1 MTFKQFAP
9 STHNRPQASP
19 LARLLAWALVLALF
33 LTSSLGLMHGVLHGV
48 LHAQAPLT
56 SPALSQAAA
65 DDGLPAAGKLGLA
78 SLFSSHSS
86 DADCRLYDQ
95 ACHGSAAQH
104 VASLALPVLLPS
116 LAVSLF
122 QGQALARWA
131 ALFEARG
138 PPLTC

>member
-1 MTFKQFAP
+1 MTFKQSAFTA
-9 STHNRPQASP
+9 STRQQASP
-19 LARLLAWALVLALF
+19 MAWLLAWALVLALF
-33 LTSSLGLMHGVLHGV
+33 STSTLGLLLGV
-48 LHAQAPLT
+48 LHAQAPLA
-56 SPALSQAAA
+56 SPGLSQAAA
-65 DDGLPAAGKLGLA
+65 DDGLPAKGKLGLA

-116 LAVSLF
+116 LAVTLF
-122 QGQALARWA
+122 QDHTLARWA
-131 ALFEARG
+131 ALFEARA

>member
-1 MTFKQFAP
+1 MDF
-9 STHNRPQASP
+9 
-19 LARLLAWALVLALF
+19 LLAWALVLALF
-33 LTSSLGLMHGVLHGV
+33 LTSSLGLMHGVLHGGV
-48 LHAQAPLT
+48 VHVKAPLA
-56 SPALSQAAA
+56 SQGLSQAAIKNS
-65 DDGLPAAGKLGLA
+65 LPATGKLVLA

-131 ALFEARG
+131 ALFEARA